1 MPVLD
6 RSKVRP
12 DVLKL
17 IDEYMKAQAEAL
29 MKFLEKEGKTADF
42 SAIWGKVMAGNER
55 FFRREMSVSEI
66 YNWLTK
72 EEMLFL
78 AKILRYAFEYAASV
92 EQEKHPIPSDVIID
106 QTDAGG
112 VPAEW
117 QIVPVAADDRVLL
130 YFHGGGMIVGSSNTH
145 RLLTV
150 RLGEETKMMV
160 LSVDYRLAPEYTY
173 PAQLEDCVKAYK
185 WLLSLGVN
193 PKGIVVAGD
202 SAGGNL
208 ALTTLLK
215 LKDEGVELPAGAVCL
230 SPVTDWTSTDEAFF
244 ENAKTDPV
252 LADVGV
258 FWWGPAYLA
267 GANPADPLVS
277 PLFADLKGL
286 PPILIQASTSEM
298 LFSGCK
304 RFAEKARA
312 AGVDVRLETWD
323 DMPHVFQSFGL
334 HALPEAK
341 QAIENIGKFVEKIV
355 K

>member
-6 RSKVRP
+6 RSKIRA

-17 IDEYMKAQAEAL
+17 IDEYMKAQTNAIVE
-29 MKFLEKEGKTADF
+29 FLGKEGSGVDF
-42 SAIWGKVMAGNER
+42 PRLWGKVMEGNER
-55 FFRREMSVSEI
+55 FFRREMSAEEI

-72 EEMLFL
+72 DEMLFL
-78 AKILRYAFEYAASV
+78 ARMMRYAFEYAAKV
-92 EQEKHPIPSDVIID
+92 DQEKNPIPSDVIID
-106 QTDAGG
+106 QIDAGG

-117 QIVPVAADDRVLL
+117 QIVPGAADDKVLL
-130 YFHGGGMIVGSSNTH
+130 YFHGGGMIVGSPSTH

-150 RLGEETKMMV
+150 KLGEETGMMV
-160 LSVDYRLAPEYTY
+160 LSVDYRLAPEYPY

-193 PKGIVVAGD
+193 SESIVVAGD

-215 LKDEGVELPAGAVCL
+215 LRDEGVELPAGAVCL
-230 SPVTDWTSTDEAFF
+230 SPVTNWTTTDESFF

-252 LADVGV
+252 LAEVGV

-277 PLFADLKGL
+277 PLFADLRGL

-304 RFAEKARA
+304 RFVEKARA
-312 AGVDVRLETWD
+312 AGVDATLQTWD

-334 HALPEAK
+334 YTLPEAK
-341 QAIENIGKFVEKIV
+341 EAITKIGEFVRKLL